1 MLKKYIIYLSL
12 FFSFL
17 FNPASAET
25 PGGQAGSF
33 LRLGLGARAIAMG
46 NAFTGL
52 ARDGF
57 SGYYNPASLP
67 FMTRPEVSFSFG
79 NLSLDRKHNF
89 IGFSTYLNPKSK
101 NDSADKKSIRA
112 GFALGWLNAGVD
124 NIDGRDSDG
133 NHTGMFSNAE
143 HAFYF
148 SFGIRPA
155 DFIAIGFSAKVV
167 NSRFPKMLDEDET
180 LSASGFGMDFGVYI
194 TPIEKLSFGAVL
206 RDFKTKYTWNTE
218 KLWERAT
225 TTINKF
231 PMLLRLGAAYQLPLN
246 AQVAADAEFNEEQGW
261 RIYMGGEIP
270 YKNLLVG
277 RAGFNSDRFTFGF
290 GLLFDIWK
298 TRAELS
304 YAYDTINITPSAEQY
319 FSLRIML

>member
-1 MLKKYIIYLSL
+1 MKNYLCNISL
-12 FFSFL
+12 L
-17 FNPASAET
+17 LILYFNSATATT

-67 FMTRPEVSFSFG
+67 FMTRPEVSLSLG
-79 NLSLDRKHNF
+79 NLSLYRKHNF
-89 IGFSTYLNPKSK
+89 VGFSTYLNPKSK
-101 NDSADKKSIRA
+101 NDSTNTKTIRA
-112 GFALGWLNAGVD
+112 GFSLGWLNAGVE
-124 NIDGRDSDG
+124 NIDGRDSNG
-133 NHTGMFSNAE
+133 KHIGMFSNTE
-143 HAFYF
+143 HVFYF
-148 SFGIRPA
+148 SFGIRPV
-155 DFIAIGFSAKVV
+155 DFIAIGLSAKVV
-167 NSRFPKMLDEDET
+167 NSRFPKILDDDET
-180 LSASGFGMDFGVYI
+180 LSASGFGMDFGIYLIPV
-194 TPIEKLSFGAVL
+194 EKLSLGAVVH
-206 RDFKTKYTWNTE
+206 DFNTKYTWNTE
-218 KLWERAT
+218 KLWERGT

-231 PMLLRLGAAYQLPLN
+231 PLRLRLGAAYQLPLN
-246 AQVAADAEFNEEQGW
+246 AQIAADAEFNEEQGW

-277 RAGFNSDRFTFGF
+277 RMGFNANRFTFGF
-290 GLLFDIWK
+290 GVLFEIWK